1 MLKELFFS
9 GAICLVL
16 FLYSMGGIVLSYVT
30 SFFAKTPA
38 AGFSLNIVLNF
49 FIGEPLYSL
58 YAQLL
63 LELLASS

>member
-1 MLKELFFS
+1 
-9 GAICLVL
+9 
-16 FLYSMGGIVLSYVT
+16 MGGIVLSYVT

-58 YAQLL
+58 YAQML
-63 LELLASS
+63 LELKTSS